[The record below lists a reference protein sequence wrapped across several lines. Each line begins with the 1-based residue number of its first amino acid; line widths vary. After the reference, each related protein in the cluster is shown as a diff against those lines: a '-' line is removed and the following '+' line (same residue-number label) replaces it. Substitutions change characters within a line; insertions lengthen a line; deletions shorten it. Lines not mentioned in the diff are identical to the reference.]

1 MSTHPDPTAPSRGR
15 PPTITPERLADIG
28 IRLGLPNL
36 TMANVAAELAVTQAA
51 LYKRVA
57 NLEALKRLVA
67 EAVFQRWQIPR
78 ASVDAPGG
86 LEAYLMGFVQSLCE
100 VVKAH
105 PGLPPYLLRR
115 TVATAPMLEKIAS
128 HQAHVAEVFGLPVD
142 KARAAGHDRVLLH
155 RRRRHDLR
163 DCGRRGGA
171 GDHRVQ
177 AGHAGVGDRFAG
189 GIAASVD
196 PRHEWMIV
204 AVHHDASQAWPGS
217 TGRIA

>member
-1 MSTHPDPTAPSRGR
+1 MSTHPDPTAPTRGR

-67 EAVFQRWQIPR
+67 ETVFQRWQIPL

-86 LEAYLMGFVQSLCE
+86 LEAYLMGFVESLCE

-115 TVATAPMLEKIAS
+115 TVATASMLEKIAS
-128 HQAHVAEVFGLPVD
+128 HQAHVADVFGLPVD
-142 KARAAGHDRVLLH
+142 KVRWLLATIAFYCIAGADTIYAIADDEEGQVITEFKQGMRALVIGSLQLVEADGALQ
-155 RRRRHDLR
+155 
-163 DCGRRGGA
+163 GRA
-171 GDHRVQ
+171 
-177 AGHAGVGDRFAG
+177 
-189 GIAASVD
+189 
-196 PRHEWMIV
+196 MI
-204 AVHHDASQAWPGS
+204 DGS
-217 TGRIA
+217 SR

>member
-1 MSTHPDPTAPSRGR
+1 MSTHSDPTAPTRGR

-86 LEAYLMGFVQSLCE
+86 LEAYLMRFVESLCE

-128 HQAHVAEVFGLPVD
+128 HQAHVADVFGLPVD
-142 KARAAGHDRVLLH
+142 KARWLLATIAFYCIAGADTIYAIADDEEGQVITEFKQGMRALVIGSLQMVEADEALQ
-155 RRRRHDLR
+155 
-163 DCGRRGGA
+163 GRA
-171 GDHRVQ
+171 TLD
-177 AGHAGVGDRFAG
+177 
-189 GIAASVD
+189 
-196 PRHEWMIV
+196 
-204 AVHHDASQAWPGS
+204 GS
-217 TGRIA
+217 SR

>member
-1 MSTHPDPTAPSRGR
+1 MNTHPDPTAPTRGR

-86 LEAYLMGFVQSLCE
+86 LEAYLMGFVESLCE

-128 HQAHVAEVFGLPVD
+128 HQAHVADVFGLPVD
-142 KARAAGHDRVLLH
+142 KARWLLATIAFYCIAGADTIYAIADDEEGQVITEFKQGMRALVIGSLQLVEA
-155 RRRRHDLR
+155 DGALQ
-163 DCGRRGGA
+163 GRA
-171 GDHRVQ
+171 
-177 AGHAGVGDRFAG
+177 
-189 GIAASVD
+189 
-196 PRHEWMIV
+196 MI
-204 AVHHDASQAWPGS
+204 DGS
-217 TGRIA
+217 SR